1 MSIRELSKGL
11 GVAVA
16 TAHKF
21 SKAGCPVDSIENA
34 REWVRAR
41 AASRAPELSAAATLT
56 EKRGRKLDLEC
67 QLLAIRVEREASNA
81 EFLPVPEVLEAVA
94 SFMRFCHLAL
104 RARCDTFAETI
115 AACTTPNETIRH
127 LRTLC
132 DEGWATGAVGMAA
145 QTKSTRMG
153 RAIADLIFERFPMA
167 TDEHL
172 QAWAKSLGFDLA
184 ELTKKPE

>member
-1 MSIRELSKGL
+1 MTIRAIAAALKVSTS
-11 GVAVA
+11 

-21 SKAGCPVDSIENA
+21 SRAGCPTDSAEA
-34 REWVRAR
+34 AQAWVRER
-41 AASRAPELSAAATLT
+41 AKVKIAPPSDTASLAA
-56 EKRGRKLDLEC
+56 KRGRKLDLEC

-94 SFMRFCHLAL
+94 TFMRFAHLAL
-104 RARCDTFAETI
+104 RARCDTFAEAIT
-115 AACTTPNETIRH
+115 ACTTPNETIRH
-127 LRTLC
+127 LRTLT

-167 TDEHL
+167 TDAHL
-172 QAWAKSLGFDLA
+172 QSWAKSLGFDLA

>member
-1 MSIRELSKGL
+1 MTIRELSKGL

-21 SKAGCPVDSIENA
+21 STGGCPMDSIENA
-34 REWVRAR
+34 KAWVKSR
-41 AASRAPELSAAATLT
+41 AASRTPKPSATTLT

-67 QLLAIRVEREASNA
+67 QLLAIKVEREASNA
-81 EFLPVPEVLEAVA
+81 EFLPVPEVLEAVTT
-94 SFMRFCHLAL
+94 FMRFAHIAL
-104 RARCDTFAETI
+104 RARCDVFAESIT
-115 AACTTPNETIRH
+115 ACTSPNETIRH
-127 LRTLC
+127 LRTLT

-167 TDEHL
+167 TDGHL
-172 QAWAKSLGFDLA
+172 QSWAKSLGFDLA